1 MLDQHLHRLRAAVG
15 GAAVDRPDS
24 WRVGEP
30 GGQVWWWPGP
40 APAGR
45 AERWSV
51 PAQAACTQAATR
63 SPRVDAGYVCTYT
76 VRMNLTL
83 SLDDKVVAEAR
94 KSAAAL
100 GLSLN
105 QAVRDYL
112 TSLAGR
118 SSADDEIAEVRRLSE
133 LACGDRAGWRFD
145 RDELHQRA

>member
-1 MLDQHLHRLRAAVG
+1 M
-15 GAAVDRPDS
+15 
-24 WRVGEP
+24 
-30 GGQVWWWPGP
+30 
-40 APAGR
+40 
-45 AERWSV
+45 
-51 PAQAACTQAATR
+51 
-63 SPRVDAGYVCTYT
+63 CTYT

-133 LACGDRAGWRFD
+133 LAYGDRAGWRFD

>member
-1 MLDQHLHRLRAAVG
+1 MALSFRGRGVG
-15 GAAVDRPDS
+15 
-24 WRVGEP
+24 
-30 GGQVWWWPGP
+30 
-40 APAGR
+40 
-45 AERWSV
+45 
-51 PAQAACTQAATR
+51 T
-63 SPRVDAGYVCTYT
+63 GYVRTYT

-112 TSLAGR
+112 TVLAGR

-145 RDELHQRA
+145 RDELHRRA